1 MNNQN
6 NRIRRAQIALET
18 LKIIDTGTYVNHAGR
33 RIELKSE
40 LDFAINSTV
49 LYRPTDMKNSLQDLS
64 TKRQSQSKEP
74 FIEITSE
81 TTLSAAKRLVVD
93 ENIRETVCLNFASA
107 RNPGGGFLNGSQA
120 QEESLA
126 RSSGLYPC
134 ISQMKEMYDYNK
146 KVGTGLYSDYMIYSP
161 NVPVFRNDHD
171 MLLNLPYCASFIT
184 APAVNAGIVRD
195 REPRNKERI
204 DQVMIERIKKILC
217 VASYHNNR
225 AIVLGAYG
233 CGVFQNKIEDVS
245 GYFRNILLDQ
255 GYGKLFD
262 RIVFAIYDH
271 SPNKERIDVFRKA
284 LNNNA

>member
-6 NRIRRAQIALET
+6 SRMKRAQIAQET

-40 LDFAINSTV
+40 LDSAINSTV
-49 LYRPTDMKNSLQDLS
+49 LYRPTDLDYRLEDLS
-64 TKRQSQSKEP
+64 KKRQSQSNEP

-81 TTLSAAKRLVVD
+81 STLGAAKRLVVD

-107 RNPGGGFLNGSQA
+107 KNPGGGFLNGSQA

-134 ISQMKEMYDYNK
+134 ISQMQEMYDYNK

-161 NVPVFRNDHD
+161 NVPVFRNDND
-171 MLLNLPYCASFIT
+171 ILLNLPYFVSFIT
-184 APAVNAGIVRD
+184 APAVNAGIVRE
-195 REPRNKERI
+195 REPRNQARI
-204 DQVMIERIKKILC
+204 DQVMIERIKKILS
-217 VASYHNNR
+217 VASSHNHR

-233 CGVFQNKIEDVS
+233 CGVFQNKLEDVS
-245 GYFRNILLDQ
+245 GYFRNILLEQ
-255 GYGKLFD
+255 GYGQLFD

-271 SPNKERIDVFRKA
+271 SPNKERINVFKKA
-284 LNNNA
+284 LRNKS